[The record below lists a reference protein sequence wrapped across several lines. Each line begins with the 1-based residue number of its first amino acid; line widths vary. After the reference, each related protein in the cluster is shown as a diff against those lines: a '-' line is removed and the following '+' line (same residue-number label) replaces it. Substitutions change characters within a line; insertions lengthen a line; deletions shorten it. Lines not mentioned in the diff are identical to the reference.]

1 MIPQLVT
8 VRHRRPDGRWLRLY
22 VPVLPVL
29 LVLSPLL
36 LLAVLGGLV
45 ASRVTRVS
53 LVGALHG
60 AGQLLRALPG
70 TRIEVE
76 DGQTALLISVR

>member
-1 MIPQLVT
+1 MMPQLVT
-8 VRHRRPDGRWLRLY
+8 VRRRRSDGRWLRLY

-45 ASRVTRVS
+45 ACLVTRVS
-53 LVGALHG
+53 PVGALG
-60 AGQLLRALPG
+60 GVGRVLCALPG
-70 TRIEVE
+70 TRVE
-76 DGQTALLISVR
+76 IDDGRTAVLVSVR